1 MLPAAAA
8 GLRACACCMQVLSMS
23 LGGGGDGARGSC
35 GSSGNPLREAVCAA
49 TAAGVTVVVA
59 AGNEDSN
66 LALSDPASFPEALT
80 VTAMGDSDGRPGEAH
95 RRSWCWRWC
104 WHVLMAAVCLLYPVR
119 CADAVGTGA
128 GADGGAGAGAAH
140 TVGV

>member
-1 MLPAAAA
+1 MPAF
-8 GLRACACCMQVLSMS
+8 QVLSMS
-23 LGGGGDGARGSC
+23 LGGGGNGARGSC

-80 VTAMGDSDGRPGEAH
+80 VTAMGDSDGKSGGGRRHLPGCRTVPHQMHEQTG
-95 RRSWCWRWC
+95 
-104 WHVLMAAVCLLYPVR
+104 CLPQ
-119 CADAVGTGA
+119 
-128 GADGGAGAGAAH
+128 
-140 TVGV
+140 